1 MRSRS
6 GSKLESAKQI
16 WETALGELQ
25 IQVSKANYTTW
36 LKNSQ
41 GISYQENVFV
51 VGVPSAFVAE
61 WLTKSLHS
69 LVRKTLAQ
77 IIGGD
82 VDVQFTVHN
91 QNQLTNGSLAYAN
104 QPDGG
109 ISTKAKI
116 DRFNPK
122 YTFDNFIVGDC
133 NRLAYAATI
142 EVAENP
148 GHSYNPLFIYSSTG
162 QGKTHLLHAIGHVA
176 ISNGLKVAYTSAE
189 QFTNE
194 FVLAI
199 KQGQVEDFR
208 DRLRTVHIFLFD
220 DIQFI
225 SDKKQTQ
232 QCFLQAFNDLYNN
245 NRQIIITADCPP
257 KDMAL
262 LSNKLK
268 SRLEW
273 GLVTPIQPPDFESR
287 LSILRAKAK
296 ETMIPITDEVLQLL
310 AKQIREN
317 VRQLEGALIYL
328 TARTKLTGM
337 ELTLQTVNRL
347 LTSTADKQGR
357 EVIMQVVAD
366 YFNLTVEELTGKRR
380 DRKTALARQIV
391 MYLMREEGNC
401 SFAEIGK
408 GLGNR
413 NHATIVHGY
422 EKIAAEM
429 SVNSKLYHQILGIKG
444 KIDLSKASREKY

>member
-1 MRSRS
+1 MRGRS
-6 GSKLESAKQI
+6 GSELEPAKQI
-16 WETALGELQ
+16 WEKALGELQ
-25 IQVSKANYTTW
+25 IQVSKANYATW

-51 VGVPSAFVAE
+51 VGVPSVFVAE
-61 WLTKSLHS
+61 WLTKCLRS

-77 IIGGD
+77 IIGKD
-82 VDVQFTVHN
+82 VDVHFTVNN
-91 QNQLTNGSLAYAN
+91 QVPSGSLAYAN

-109 ISTKAKI
+109 VSTKVKI
-116 DRFNPK
+116 NRFNPK
-122 YTFDNFIVGDC
+122 YTFDNFTVGDC

-148 GHSYNPLFIYSSTG
+148 GRSYNPLFIYSSTG
-162 QGKTHLLHAIGHVA
+162 QGKTHLLHAIGHRA
-176 ISNGLKVAYTSAE
+176 ISSGLEVAYTTSE

-199 KQGQVEDFR
+199 KQEQVENFR
-208 DRLRTVHIFLFD
+208 ARLRAVHVFLFD
-220 DIQFI
+220 DLQFI

-232 QCFLQAFNDLYNN
+232 QCFLQTFNELYND
-245 NRQIIITADCPP
+245 NRQIVITADRPP

-268 SRLEW
+268 SRLES
-273 GLVTPIQPPDFESR
+273 GLVTRIQPPDFESR
-287 LSILRAKAK
+287 LSILQAKAK
-296 ETMIPITDEVLQLL
+296 EMMMPISNDVLQLL
-310 AKQIREN
+310 AKRIQEN

-347 LTSTADKQGR
+347 LTSTAAKQGS
-357 EVIMQVVAD
+357 EEIMQVVAD
-366 YFNLTVEELTGKRR
+366 YFNLTLEELTGKRR
-380 DRKTALARQIV
+380 DRNTALARQIV

-408 GLGNR
+408 RLGNR

-422 EKIAAEM
+422 EKIATEM
-429 SVNSKLYHQILGIKG
+429 SVNPKLYHQILGIKA
-444 KIDLSKASREKY
+444 KINLSKASPEKY

>member
-1 MRSRS
+1 M
-6 GSKLESAKQI
+6 ESARQI
-16 WETALGELQ
+16 WEKALGELQ

-36 LKNSQ
+36 LENSR
-41 GISYQENVFV
+41 GISCQEDVFI
-51 VGVPSAFVAE
+51 VGVPNAFVAE

-77 IIGGD
+77 IIGRD
-82 VDVQFTVHN
+82 VDIRFIVHAQDQIPN
-91 QNQLTNGSLAYAN
+91 DALAYAN

-122 YTFDNFIVGDC
+122 YTFANFTVSNC

-148 GHSYNPLFIYSSTG
+148 GLAYNPLFIYSGTG
-162 QGKTHLLHAIGHVA
+162 QGKTHLLHAIGHKA
-176 ISNGLKVAYTSAE
+176 INNGLKVAYTTAE

-199 KQGQVEDFR
+199 KQKQVEAFR
-208 DRLRTVHIFLFD
+208 NRLKTVHIFLFD

-232 QCFLQAFNDLYNN
+232 QCFLYAFNDLYND
-245 NRQIIITADCPP
+245 NRQIVITADRPLE
-257 KDMAL
+257 DMTL

-273 GLVTPIQPPDFESR
+273 GLVTSIQPPDFETR
-287 LSILRAKAK
+287 LSILRAKAE
-296 ETMIPITDEVLQLL
+296 ETMMLIPDEVLQFL
-310 AKQIREN
+310 AKQVQEN

-337 ELTLQTVNRL
+337 ELTLQTVTKL
-347 LTSTADKQGR
+347 LTSTTDKQGSG
-357 EVIMQVVAD
+357 IIITQVVAD
-366 YFNLTVEELTGKRR
+366 YFDLPVEELTGKKR

-391 MYLMREEGNC
+391 MYLMREEDDC

-408 GLGNR
+408 RLGNR
-413 NHATIVHGY
+413 NHATIVHGH
-422 EKIAAEM
+422 EKIATAM
-429 SVNSKLYHQILGIKG
+429 SVNSKLYHQIAEIKE
-444 KIDLSKASREKY
+444 KISLRKASIKSKR